1 MKNIFYYIYTIY
13 AWLVGGLV
21 FFTIAAL
28 SILILYV
35 VPVKKFRPIFI
46 LLLKFNL
53 LIMFI
58 RVKVE
63 MPKNFNFESDKRY
76 IYMPNHVSILDAP
89 IMAAYIPQ
97 LVNAVEAK
105 EHFSWAIYGKLIE
118 KWGNIP
124 IERKSVQ
131 KSITSMNKAKLK
143 LQNDNSILVFPEG
156 GRTRNGQLLRF
167 KKLPFQLAKDAGVAI
182 IPVGMSGVY
191 SLNKKGSV
199 LMRPGRVK
207 IKFASPIP
215 AEKVI
220 ALPHDE
226 LMKETRAQIESLIE
240 YI

>member
-1 MKNIFYYIYTIY
+1 M
-13 AWLVGGLV
+13 
-21 FFTIAAL
+21 
-28 SILILYV
+28 
-35 VPVKKFRPIFI
+35 
-46 LLLKFNL
+46 
-53 LIMFI
+53 
-58 RVKVE
+58 
-63 MPKNFNFESDKRY
+63 
-76 IYMPNHVSILDAP
+76 
-89 IMAAYIPQ
+89 
-97 LVNAVEAK
+97 
-105 EHFSWAIYGKLIE
+105 YGKLIE